1 MKRILLNISLALA
14 LGFSISSC
22 NDWLDGVEQTS
33 TVSDEIVWQD
43 EAYVDK
49 YVNAF
54 YTYLNKY
61 GQFGESQFSGSLT
74 ESLTETFKYGSV
86 SLGDRAGHPN
96 NYVTNPDVI
105 SPDGCRYNIWDKD
118 LAYGNIRQMNQFLV
132 MQKKYST
139 FPDDK
144 NLKWEAQ
151 VRFFRAYVYFQLAK
165 RHGGFCMTISLPL
178 TTKHA
183 AQQRKHGNSLQMT
196 WILRQPI
203 FLKNGMQ
210 PTKDE

>member
-1 MKRILLNISLALA
+1 MKKILLNISLALA

-61 GQFGESQFSGSLT
+61 GQFGEAQFSGSLT

-86 SLGDRAGHPN
+86 ALGDRAGHPN
-96 NYVTNPDVI
+96 
-105 SPDGCRYNIWDKD
+105 
-118 LAYGNIRQMNQFLV
+118 
-132 MQKKYST
+132 
-139 FPDDK
+139 
-144 NLKWEAQ
+144 
-151 VRFFRAYVYFQLAK
+151 
-165 RHGGFCMTISLPL
+165 
-178 TTKHA
+178 
-183 AQQRKHGNSLQMT
+183 
-196 WILRQPI
+196 
-203 FLKNGMQ
+203 
-210 PTKDE
+210 

>member
-1 MKRILLNISLALA
+1 MKKILLNISLALA

-61 GQFGESQFSGSLT
+61 GQFGEAQFSGSLT

-86 SLGDRAGHPN
+86 ALGDRAG
-96 NYVTNPDVI
+96 TTFGIRIWLMAI
-105 SPDGCRYNIWDKD
+105 S
-118 LAYGNIRQMNQFLV
+118 
-132 MQKKYST
+132 
-139 FPDDK
+139 
-144 NLKWEAQ
+144 
-151 VRFFRAYVYFQLAK
+151 VR
-165 RHGGFCMTISLPL
+165 
-178 TTKHA
+178 
-183 AQQRKHGNSLQMT
+183 
-196 WILRQPI
+196 
-203 FLKNGMQ
+203 
-210 PTKDE
+210 

>member
-1 MKRILLNISLALA
+1 MKKILLNISLALA
-14 LGFSISSC
+14 LGFTISSC
-22 NDWLDGVEQTS
+22 NDWLDGVKQTS

-86 SLGDRAGHPN
+86 ALGDRAGHPN

-105 SPDGCRYNIWDKD
+105 SPDGC
-118 LAYGNIRQMNQFLV
+118 
-132 MQKKYST
+132 
-139 FPDDK
+139 
-144 NLKWEAQ
+144 
-151 VRFFRAYVYFQLAK
+151 
-165 RHGGFCMTISLPL
+165 PL
-178 TTKHA
+178 QHL
-183 AQQRKHGNSLQMT
+183 G
-196 WILRQPI
+196 
-203 FLKNGMQ
+203 
-210 PTKDE
+210 

>member
-1 MKRILLNISLALA
+1 MKKILLNISLALA

-74 ESLTETFKYGSV
+74 GKF
-86 SLGDRAGHPN
+86 DRDIQILVH
-96 NYVTNPDVI
+96 YL
-105 SPDGCRYNIWDKD
+105 R
-118 LAYGNIRQMNQFLV
+118 RQ
-132 MQKKYST
+132 SRT
-139 FPDDK
+139 S
-144 NLKWEAQ
+144 E
-151 VRFFRAYVYFQLAK
+151 QL
-165 RHGGFCMTISLPL
+165 R
-178 TTKHA
+178 
-183 AQQRKHGNSLQMT
+183 N
-196 WILRQPI
+196 
-203 FLKNGMQ
+203 
-210 PTKDE
+210 

>member
-1 MKRILLNISLALA
+1 MKKILLNISLALA

-61 GQFGESQFSGSLT
+61 GQFGEAQFSGSLT

-86 SLGDRAGHPN
+86 ALGDRAGRMPLQHLGSGFGLWQYP
-96 NYVTNPDVI
+96 
-105 SPDGCRYNIWDKD
+105 S
-118 LAYGNIRQMNQFLV
+118 
-132 MQKKYST
+132 
-139 FPDDK
+139 DDSVSGYA
-144 NLKWEAQ
+144 EE
-151 VRFFRAYVYFQLAK
+151 
-165 RHGGFCMTISLPL
+165 
-178 TTKHA
+178 
-183 AQQRKHGNSLQMT
+183 
-196 WILRQPI
+196 ILYIP
-203 FLKNGMQ
+203 G
-210 PTKDE
+210 

>member
-54 YTYLNKY
+54 YTYLHKY
-61 GQFGESQFSGSLT
+61 GQFGEAQFSGSLT

-86 SLGDRAGHPN
+86 ALGDRAGHPN

-144 NLKWEAQ
+144 NLKWE
-151 VRFFRAYVYFQLAK
+151 VRYASSVLMF
-165 RHGGFCMTISLPL
+165 
-178 TTKHA
+178 
-183 AQQRKHGNSLQMT
+183 
-196 WILRQPI
+196 I
-203 FLKNGMQ
+203 FS
-210 PTKDE
+210 

>member
-1 MKRILLNISLALA
+1 MK
-14 LGFSISSC
+14 
-22 NDWLDGVEQTS
+22 QTS

-61 GQFGESQFSGSLT
+61 GQFGEAQFSGSLT

-86 SLGDRAGHPN
+86 ALGDRAGHPN

-139 FPDDK
+139 FSDDK

-151 VRFFRAYVYFQLAK
+151 VRFFRAYVYF
-165 RHGGFCMTISLPL
+165 S
-178 TTKHA
+178 
-183 AQQRKHGNSLQMT
+183 
-196 WILRQPI
+196 
-203 FLKNGMQ
+203 
-210 PTKDE
+210 